1 MATNLSAADQEQ
13 IATARAAALAQAE
26 EAFNKLDANGDGEVD
41 RNEICALAGAG
52 LPEGCDAAAK
62 EKKISEFLNSFDED
76 GDGKI
81 QKAEWLNFFGQLF
94 DSVIQAGL
102 GGSQ

>member
-1 MATNLSAADQEQ
+1 MAMNLSQADQDQ

-26 EAFNKLDANGDGEVD
+26 EAFNKLDINGDGEVD
-41 RNEICALAGAG
+41 RNEICQLAGAG
-52 LPEGCDAAAK
+52 LPEGCDEETK
-62 EKKISEFLNSFDED
+62 NKKVQEFLDSFDSD

-94 DSVIQAGL
+94 DSVI
-102 GGSQ
+102 

>member
-1 MATNLSAADQEQ
+1 MATNLSQADQEQ

-26 EAFNKLDANGDGEVD
+26 EAFNKLDLDGNGEVD
-41 RNEICALAGAG
+41 RQEICQLAGAG
-52 LPEGCDAAAK
+52 LPEGCDEATKNAK
-62 EKKISEFLNSFDED
+62 VQEFLDSFDAD

-81 QKAEWLNFFGQLF
+81 QKSEWLQFFGQLF

-102 GGSQ
+102 GSQ

>member
-1 MATNLSAADQEQ
+1 MNLSAQDQEQ

-41 RNEICALAGAG
+41 RTEICALAGAG
-52 LPEGCDAAAK
+52 LPENCDTDTK
-62 EKKISEFLNSFDED
+62 EKKIQEFLSSFDTD

-81 QKAEWLNFFGQLF
+81 QKAEWLSFFGQLF

>member
-1 MATNLSAADQEQ
+1 MAMNLSAADQEQ

-26 EAFNKLDANGDGEVD
+26 EAFKKLDANDDGEVD

-52 LPEGCDAAAK
+52 LPDGCDQETK
-62 EKKISEFLNSFDED
+62 DKKIKEFLDSFDTD

-102 GGSQ
+102 GG